1 MKKYSL
7 LSITLA
13 SALSVSGV
21 FAYQTRSF
29 ASELSNLKEEQKQVE
44 VKKTIIESKLEQKNG
59 EISVIEGKEKDIRNE
74 IKRIDTNIATTNQ
87 NIRHKQEQI
96 EQRKMEIEK
105 IKKEIILLKQ
115 QIKERDQILDQRA
128 RAMQTSG
135 QSINYL
141 NVILGANS
149 IGDLI
154 DRVAAVTTIVNA
166 DKDIINDQKKD
177 QIYLE
182 DKERGKERN
191 LAELKKFRN
200 ELQDMKEKLDQQKLQ
215 KTEIMNELGKQKQ
228 KIKKDKLS
236 LGEAQAILYTQE
248 SAIKKAIQ
256 IEEKRVADE
265 KPRENE
271 IKVNNGADNKELATS
286 SVIFIRPTQGYVSSE
301 FGNRS
306 LDGFHS
312 GLDIAKGG
320 TVPIIASADGVVSR
334 SYLSSSYGNAIFMTH
349 SINGRV
355 YTTVYAH
362 MRSRV
367 AIQGETIKK
376 GQIIGYMGNTG
387 ISFGQHLHFE
397 IHEGPWNVSKSN
409 AVNPRKYISF

>member
-44 VKKTIIESKLEQKNG
+44 DKNTVIESTLEQKNG
-59 EISVIEGKEKDIRNE
+59 EISEIEGKEKDIQNE
-74 IKRIDTNIATTNQ
+74 IKRIDTNIATMDQ
-87 NIRHKQEQI
+87 NIRDKQEQI
-96 EQRKMEIEK
+96 EQRKTEIEK
-105 IKKEIILLKQ
+105 VKKEIILLKQ
-115 QIKERDQILDQRA
+115 QIKERDQILNQRA

-141 NVILGANS
+141 DVILGANS

-182 DKERGKERN
+182 EKERGIERK
-191 LAELKKFRN
+191 LAELEKFRN
-200 ELQDMKEKLDQQKLQ
+200 ELQVMKKKLDQQKLQ
-215 KTEIMNELGKQKQ
+215 KTEIMNELWQQKQ
-228 KIKKDKLS
+228 KIEKDKLS
-236 LGEAQAILYTQE
+236 LGEEQAILYAQE

-256 IEEKRVADE
+256 IEEKRVAEE
-265 KPRENE
+265 KTRENE
-271 IKVNNGADNKELATS
+271 IKVTNGADNDTS
-286 SVIFIRPTQGYVSSE
+286 SGIFIRPTQGYISSE

-312 GLDIAKGG
+312 GMDIAKSG
-320 TVPIIASADGVVSR
+320 TVPIVASSDGVVSR
-334 SYLSSSYGNAIFMTH
+334 SYLSSSYGNAIFITH

-397 IHEGPWNVSKSN
+397 IHKGSWNVSKSN
-409 AVNPRKYISF
+409 AVNPRKYINF